1 MCKHR
6 LIYINNRLTPELAWF
21 NVELVRRPAEPE
33 CEVSLQLSGDGRG
46 VLVVGVEDHNVSDLP
61 DNPENGDGRGVDSSS
76 WESMEQYP
84 RVSR

>member
-1 MCKHR
+1 
-6 LIYINNRLTPELAWF
+6 
-21 NVELVRRPAEPE
+21 
-33 CEVSLQLSGDGRG
+33 VSLQLSGDGRG